1 MLYVIKTQLTR
12 MSVMI
17 LALMTLLLV
26 SCGTPLTPTE
36 PAADLPTI
44 VPVDEPTDT
53 PIPVPTLTA
62 QEIVAGKAAETIQA
76 LQAED
81 MEALAALVHPTDGVR
96 FTPQTY
102 VSENDLVFTAEQL
115 PTMMGDS
122 TVYTWGYADGSGF
135 PIEATFAE
143 YNGNYDQRNYADAQ
157 LSFNNPIGFGNATNN
172 SAEFYPDSIIVEY
185 HFPGFDPEY
194 GGMDWESLRLVF
206 QETAADS
213 WALVGI
219 IHASWTI

>member
-1 MLYVIKTQLTR
+1 MLYVIKTQLTK

-17 LALMTLLLV
+17 FALVTLLLV
-26 SCGTPLTPTE
+26 SCGAPLIP
-36 PAADLPTI
+36 
-44 VPVDEPTDT
+44 DEPTAT

-62 QEIVAGKAAETIQA
+62 QEIVAGVAAETIQA

-81 MEALAALVHPTDGVR
+81 MAVLSKLAHPMDGIR
-96 FTPQTY
+96 FTSQTY
-102 VSENDLVFTAEQL
+102 VSESDLVFTAEQL
-115 PTMMGDS
+115 PTMMDDP
-122 TVYTWGYADGSGF
+122 TVYTWGYQNGSGF

-143 YNGNYDQRNYADAQ
+143 YNGNYDQRNYDEAQ
-157 LSFNNPIGFGNATNN
+157 ISFNNPIGFGNATNN
-172 SAEFYPDSIIVEY
+172 SAEFYPESIIVEY
-185 HFPGFDPEY
+185 HFPGFNPEF

-206 QETAADS
+206 KETADS